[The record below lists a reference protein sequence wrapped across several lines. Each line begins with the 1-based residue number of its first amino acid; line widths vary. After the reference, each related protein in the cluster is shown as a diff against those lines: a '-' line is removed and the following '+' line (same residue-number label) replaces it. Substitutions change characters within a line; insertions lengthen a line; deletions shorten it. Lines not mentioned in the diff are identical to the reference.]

1 MQSKEEGNRFS
12 LGRACDIMASGGGF
26 IFDWPVFY
34 AVSAGTWKNDAVGW
48 WYCNSDGSYV
58 KNNWQQID
66 GKWYFFDENGYRK
79 TGWVSWKEQWYF
91 LNENGEMLTN
101 PVTPDGK
108 YVGEDGVL
116 AAHG

>member
-1 MQSKEEGNRFS
+1 M
-12 LGRACDIMASGGGF
+12 
-26 IFDWPVFY
+26 
-34 AVSAGTWKNDAVGW
+34 
-48 WYCNSDGSYV
+48 

-116 AAHG
+116 AAQG